1 MKAHSAKGASLRDR
15 LHQCLNAALA
25 FVPLTLGLSFL
36 LAIMESVWVM
46 TGRTIWR
53 DMTRNFDNFRARLER
68 DANDVV
74 DHILRPNH
82 ADDDGGFPRSPTCN
96 KKISE

>member
-1 MKAHSAKGASLRDR
+1 MPWIL
-15 LHQCLNAALA
+15 AAL
-25 FVPLTLGLSFL
+25 VILLILGLTRIFVIN
-36 LAIMESVWVM
+36 AQ
-46 TGRTIWR
+46 TIWR

-82 ADDDGGFPRSPTCN
+82 GDDDSGFPRSTTCN